1 MPARLSA
8 ITIYP
13 IKSTAPVSLSRSAVT
28 ATGLAFD
35 RQFVLCNEQGKFLT
49 ARTHPALLAVK
60 CALLQNGLFI
70 SAPNVEPLRLEY
82 HQLGQQYDDISV
94 WKDRI
99 HARNGGKQA
108 QQWFSDYLQQ
118 PCKLYFFDQQSD
130 RPVSDRPNH
139 QVAFA
144 DGYPLLL
151 ISQASLTDLNQR
163 CQSTVLMEQMRPN
176 LVIDHCDA
184 YAEDS
189 WKRIRLGDVEFEVV
203 KPCGR
208 CILTTTDPTT
218 LQRNPDR
225 EPLSV
230 LKKYRKGADGEAH
243 FGQNLIALNA
253 GIVSLNDP
261 LEILE
266 TTEPEHYPSA
276 PLEG

>member
-1 MPARLSA
+1 MPAHLCA

-13 IKSTAPVSLSRSAVT
+13 IKSTAPINLSRSAVT

-35 RQFVLCNEQGKFLT
+35 RQLVLCNDQGKFLT

-60 CALLQNGLFI
+60 SALLPNGLLI
-70 SAPNVEPLRLEY
+70 SAPGVEPLRLDY
-82 HQLGQQYDDISV
+82 SQLGSQYDEINV
-94 WKDRI
+94 WKDQI
-99 HARNGGKQA
+99 HARNGGAQA
-108 QQWFSDYLQQ
+108 QQWFTDYLQQ
-118 PCKLYFFDQQSD
+118 PCKLYLFDQQSD
-130 RPVSDRPNH
+130 RPVSGHPDH

-151 ISQASLTDLNQR
+151 ISQASLADLNQR

-176 LVIDHCDA
+176 LVIDQCDT

-218 LQRNPDR
+218 LTRNPGR

-230 LKKYRKGADGEAH
+230 LKRYRKGSDGEAH
-243 FGQNLIALNA
+243 FGQNLIALNS

-266 TTEPEHYPSA
+266 TREPEHYQSA
-276 PLEG
+276 P